1 MGVEVEAL
9 KAVGIVVVEE
19 VGAPM
24 VVAVVAPMV
33 VSVGVPIVVAVVA
46 PHLSTEQEFPEE
58 SVPFIGLK
66 VHATAHSTA
75 RSSTK

>member
-1 MGVEVEAL
+1 MATADVEVEAL

-19 VGAPM
+19 VGEAPM
-24 VVAVVAPMV
+24 VVAVV
-33 VSVGVPIVVAVVA
+33 G
-46 PHLSTEQEFPEE
+46 PHLSTELEFPEE

-66 VHATAHSTA
+66 VLATAHSTA